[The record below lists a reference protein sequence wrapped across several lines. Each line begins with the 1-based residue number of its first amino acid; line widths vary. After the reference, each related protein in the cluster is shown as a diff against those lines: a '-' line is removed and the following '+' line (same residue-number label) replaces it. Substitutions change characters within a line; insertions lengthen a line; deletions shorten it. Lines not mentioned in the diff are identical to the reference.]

1 MNNRIGFK
9 FISLIV
15 AAAFLLQGCAY
26 TFKVDTSLD
35 ELSRTPDRVEIAR
48 ENRIEILTPS
58 SVRVY
63 HDVSMGQKV
72 KYEKKEVKYYYR
84 ANVEEE
90 IGYNLIIRPLAI
102 CIAPLALV
110 AILFGDIDFAKSRL
124 QYAFSPN
131 AASCF
136 HIDYASKTTIT
147 NPSGETI
154 TKNENITH
162 KRIPITSGDVAVYI
176 NNKHRTDLPIDSDG
190 IAKFNFGLYPVEL
203 KDLDKVPI
211 RFKYKDAV
219 AVLTI
224 PRDIYAEAIKKHS
237 LPCELQ
243 ASFELSDDQ
252 GHMPNGAIDA
262 AEEAYIKVKIKNS
275 GEGSAYGVVLVAES
289 DNRFIKLP
297 SRTMVGEIAPGE
309 SKEIKVAVRG
319 DVNIPTDKVNLK
331 LYAEEERGYGSN
343 TKILTVDTRAMIP
356 TGLEIASHRILDG
369 RAGFAKGNS
378 NGIVENGETFELE
391 IFVKNNG
398 QGEAREVTLN
408 SSIDESGI
416 KFIHDQASLGNI
428 ASGQTVTGKLVVAVE
443 RRYNGGVF
451 QPKVMVEEKY
461 GVDRIN
467 KLLNIPVRLQKP
479 VLTLTS
485 RTSGSGG
492 AVIRNGDSAYIDLS
506 VFNRAGIDAKN
517 VSMGLSLAEAGPVI
531 EGRTSIT
538 LGDISPNQETNPYRV
553 KISIPRTY
561 QGKGITLK
569 VKLDQDEFE
578 PVEDLTVI
586 NINPSKPQLLLSWQ
600 IQSGI
605 VNNSIQI
612 GSAARLKA
620 VIENRGEIP
629 AKGVV
634 LKLGSNDPA
643 ILAQFP
649 GGTQEKELRT
659 LPPHSRI
666 EQDFVIL
673 PKKVKS
679 AKLGEHQIELTA
691 VQDDFLPASQKLA
704 FKTMDSVSFAKVA
717 SQEKVAA
724 SSFASLQSPPMIW
737 ISHPNTDSTVH
748 EDIIT
753 LQGYAHDD
761 RGVSRVEIRLNE
773 EVVACKQQKGIRIT
787 KKDTRGGSDS
797 RYLFSQKLPLKTG
810 RNKIE
815 VIAWDTDNLEDR
827 KSIFVTRSKVTSEVW
842 AAIIGINNYK
852 NQGIPDLKYAVA
864 DSRAMYEYLQNH
876 MNISPDHIF
885 ALYDES
891 ASKTEIEKILG
902 DILPRKARP
911 QDTVII
917 YYSGHGAPDH
927 DPSSPDGDNVS
938 KYLLASDTDPKSMWA
953 TAVPMERIR
962 SIFSRIPSERV
973 VFLAD
978 TCYSGASG
986 GKTLAM
992 STRAS
997 LNDNFL
1003 DRLAAGRGRIIIT
1016 ASGAC
1021 ELAREDEN
1029 LGGGHGVFT
1038 YYLLEG
1044 LKGAADADGDK
1055 LITSGEAYEY
1065 VFKNVSRH
1073 TQNMQH
1079 PIKKGE
1085 EERPI
1090 ILGVIK

>member
-1 MNNRIGFK
+1 MIFKIG
-9 FISLIV
+9 
-15 AAAFLLQGCAY
+15 
-26 TFKVDTSLD
+26 
-35 ELSRTPDRVEIAR
+35 
-48 ENRIEILTPS
+48 
-58 SVRVY
+58 
-63 HDVSMGQKV
+63 
-72 KYEKKEVKYYYR
+72 
-84 ANVEEE
+84 
-90 IGYNLIIRPLAI
+90 
-102 CIAPLALV
+102 
-110 AILFGDIDFAKSRL
+110 
-124 QYAFSPN
+124 
-131 AASCF
+131 
-136 HIDYASKTTIT
+136 
-147 NPSGETI
+147 
-154 TKNENITH
+154 
-162 KRIPITSGDVAVYI
+162 
-176 NNKHRTDLPIDSDG
+176 
-190 IAKFNFGLYPVEL
+190 
-203 KDLDKVPI
+203 
-211 RFKYKDAV
+211 
-219 AVLTI
+219 
-224 PRDIYAEAIKKHS
+224 
-237 LPCELQ
+237 
-243 ASFELSDDQ
+243 
-252 GHMPNGAIDA
+252 
-262 AEEAYIKVKIKNS
+262 
-275 GEGSAYGVVLVAES
+275 
-289 DNRFIKLP
+289 
-297 SRTMVGEIAPGE
+297 
-309 SKEIKVAVRG
+309 
-319 DVNIPTDKVNLK
+319 VNQQ
-331 LYAEEERGYGSN
+331 
-343 TKILTVDTRAMIP
+343 
-356 TGLEIASHRILDG
+356 SH
-369 RAGFAKGNS
+369 
-378 NGIVENGETFELE
+378 
-391 IFVKNNG
+391 
-398 QGEAREVTLN
+398 
-408 SSIDESGI
+408 
-416 KFIHDQASLGNI
+416 
-428 ASGQTVTGKLVVAVE
+428 
-443 RRYNGGVF
+443 
-451 QPKVMVEEKY
+451 
-461 GVDRIN
+461 
-467 KLLNIPVRLQKP
+467 
-479 VLTLTS
+479 
-485 RTSGSGG
+485 
-492 AVIRNGDSAYIDLS
+492 LS

-517 VSMGLSLAEAGPVI
+517 VSMRLSLAEAGPLI

-538 LGDISPNQETNPYRV
+538 LGDISPNQETNPYRLKV
-553 KISIPRTY
+553 NIPRTY

-578 PVEDLTVI
+578 TIEDLTVI

-605 VNNSIQI
+605 INNSIQI

-629 AKGVV
+629 AQGVV

-643 ILAQFP
+643 IDAYFP
-649 GGTQEKELRT
+649 GRIQEKELKT
-659 LPPHSRI
+659 LPPHSQI
-666 EQDFVIL
+666 EQDFFIL
-673 PKKVKS
+673 PNRKT
-679 AKLGEHQIELTA
+679 AKLGEHQVELTA

-773 EVVACKQQKGIRIT
+773 EVIACKQQKGIRIT
-787 KKDTRGGSDS
+787 KKGTRRGSDS

-810 RNKIE
+810 RNRIE

-827 KSIFVTRSKVTSEVW
+827 KSIFVTRSKVKSEVW
-842 AAIIGINNYK
+842 AAIIGINDYQ
-852 NQGIPDLKYAVA
+852 NQGIPDIKYAVA
-864 DSRAMYEYLQNH
+864 DARAMDEYLQNH

-885 ALYDES
+885 ALYDEN

-917 YYSGHGAPDH
+917 YYSGHGAPYP

-938 KYLLASDTDPKSMWA
+938 KYLLASDTDPESMWA

-992 STRAS
+992 FTRTT

-1016 ASGAC
+1016 ASGAG